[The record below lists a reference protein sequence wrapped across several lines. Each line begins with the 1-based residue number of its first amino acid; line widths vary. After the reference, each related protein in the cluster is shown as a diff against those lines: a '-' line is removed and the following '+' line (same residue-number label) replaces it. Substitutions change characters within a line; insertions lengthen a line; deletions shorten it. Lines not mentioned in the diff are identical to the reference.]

1 MKQIIPFYKEIVF
14 KTNIA
19 SITSM
24 SLEHHENILEGEVS
38 GEFIIFGDYKI
49 HNDTT
54 EKESF
59 KYKLP
64 FTALIPDNINS
75 DTVLIDVEKFDYN
88 QIDCDVIR
96 VDIDFSIQGEILEK
110 EVTDVVEDND
120 LNTLDNDD
128 SREYY
133 DLDVLDEELEKID
146 NEIDVILNNT
156 DMVSINNIDEEKE
169 KLINDKE
176 RVQKTEKSTDDKEND
191 ENILEQ
197 NKTQELEE
205 YVTYHIHIVTETD
218 TLENISKK
226 YNVTLDYIKEY
237 NDLSE
242 LKIGS
247 KIIVPEYGE
256 E

>member
-24 SLEHHENILEGEVS
+24 SLEHQESILEGEVS

-54 EKESF
+54 EKENF

-64 FTALIPDNINS
+64 FTALIPDNIDT
-75 DTVLIDVEKFDYN
+75 DTVVIDVEKFDYK

-96 VDIDFSIQGEILEK
+96 IDIDFSIQGEILKK
-110 EVTDVVEDND
+110 EDTD
-120 LNTLDNDD
+120 LNNLDND
-128 SREYY
+128 REYY

-156 DMVSINNIDEEKE
+156 DNASINELNEEKNIVELVEEKE
-169 KLINDKE
+169 REEKILKSADNKECPETILVQDKA
-176 RVQKTEKSTDDKEND
+176 
-191 ENILEQ
+191 
-197 NKTQELEE
+197 QEMEE
-205 YVTYHIHIVTETD
+205 YVTYHIHIVTEND
-218 TLENISKK
+218 TLESISKK
-226 YNVTLDYIKEY
+226 YNITLDYMKEY

-247 KIIVPEYGE
+247 KIIIPEYGE

>member
-24 SLEHHENILEGEVS
+24 SLEHQENILEGEVS

-54 EKESF
+54 EKENF

-64 FTALIPDNINS
+64 FTALIPDNIDT
-75 DTVLIDVEKFDYN
+75 DTVVIDVEKFDYK

-96 VDIDFSIQGEILEK
+96 IDIDFSIQGEILKK
-110 EVTDVVEDND
+110 EDVDLSFDTD
-120 LNTLDNDD
+120 LNNLDND
-128 SREYY
+128 REYY

-146 NEIDVILNNT
+146 NEIDIILNSTDNIPTIELNEENSENELSENIEREQKIINNT
-156 DMVSINNIDEEKE
+156 DNKE
-169 KLINDKE
+169 
-176 RVQKTEKSTDDKEND
+176 QQ
-191 ENILEQ
+191 ENILVQ
-197 NKTQELEE
+197 DKTQELEE
-205 YVTYHIHIVTETD
+205 YVTYHIHIVTEND
-218 TLENISKK
+218 TLESISKK
-226 YNVTLDYIKEY
+226 YNITLDYMKEY

-247 KIIVPEYGE
+247 KIIIPEYGE